1 MRRKS
6 RTRPSV
12 LRLELLE
19 SRLVLSGS
27 VGVTEAFDTTAVGG
41 LPAGWSQYSSTGAQ
55 AFAVSADRS
64 LSPDHSLTANSPKT
78 SGLAARAW
86 VQGQQS
92 SDVRV
97 GASVYV
103 DSLIPARVLA
113 RGSGLDTSS
122 PSFYA
127 ASLTRGKASS

>member
-6 RTRPSV
+6 RTRSSV

-27 VGVTEAFDTTAVGG
+27 VGVAEAFDASAVGG

-64 LSPDHSLTANSPKT
+64 LSPDHSLTASSPT
-78 SGLAARAW
+78 TTALAPRAV

-92 SDVRV
+92 AHVRV
-97 GASVYV
+97 GAS
-103 DSLIPARVLA
+103 
-113 RGSGLDTSS
+113 
-122 PSFYA
+122 
-127 ASLTRGKASS
+127 